1 MELHIVISVCK
12 YGNHYFKW
20 TLFFSL
26 NRLNPVVHSCHFFN
40 CINYLL
46 HTTIHTVQLVWEKLI
61 IAVCFKSVLHPGL
74 TTLSHFLIEMK
85 ELGQCS
91 RAVLTDAGLRCK
103 LCLKYIH
110 PVCGGIWF
118 IQETCICFMHL
129 LGSSSFWQIIEWKW
143 KVKWKICL
151 MQKLSWISDG
161 HGKPVVYSFFFN
173 IFHLLI
179 KKKVKIS
186 SFPLVVVLFCI
197 FEIRKTT

>member
-40 CINYLL
+40 CINYLI

-61 IAVCFKSVLHPGL
+61 IAVCFKSVLHPQADNII
-74 TTLSHFLIEMK
+74 TLSHWNE
-85 ELGQCS
+85 
-91 RAVLTDAGLRCK
+91 RAGPVLQGSPNRCRVK
-103 LCLKYIH
+103 VQTVFEVYPPCLWWDLVYT
-110 PVCGGIWF
+110 
-118 IQETCICFMHL
+118 ETCICFMHL

-143 KVKWKICL
+143 KVRWKICL
-151 MQKLSWISDG
+151 MQKLSWISER
-161 HGKPVVYSFFFN
+161 PRSACRITSFFFN

-179 KKKVKIS
+179 
-186 SFPLVVVLFCI
+186 
-197 FEIRKTT
+197 